1 MSSLLTAAGAAPP
14 VRSASAVVAKAARG
28 FHVFRVDGYSVTTT
42 LPAGERLT
50 SQPFYV
56 GGRCWYVDYYPNGGI
71 DDSADSTDSNA
82 IAVYLRLQGT
92 HIKERVRAEYKFGLL
107 DSTGTA
113 AYELPAEMGI
123 FSSPGRAGAGYG
135 GGNESAAGDPGC
147 GYASF
152 FTKEDLGRRREILLK
167 EDSLAIRCDVAVAE
181 VGPLAVAPPVQMHD
195 ARMGRGRGMVGRWG
209 GRGRGGYGYDNYCG
223 GDYDYESPDEY
234 DDGSHEGGGKRGQ
247 QPPDDKEFIRR
258 CLAAQ
263 RRKD

>member
-28 FHVFRVDGYSVTTT
+28 FH
-42 LPAGERLT
+42 
-50 SQPFYV
+50 PFYV

-113 AYELPAEMGI
+113 AYELPAEMCI

-152 FTKEDLGRRREILLK
+152 ATKEDLGRRREILLK

-209 GRGRGGYGYDNYCG
+209 GRGRGGYGYDNYSG
-223 GDYDYESPDEY
+223 GGYDDYESPDEY

-247 QPPDDKEFIRR
+247 QLPDDREFIRR

-263 RRKD
+263 RRNN